1 MYNHAIQQV
10 ERALSLGYT
19 DKKFR
24 DVFHMTKRLE
34 STEFMGLISKDM
46 DIIVPLTNG
55 EPHRLLDILEE
66 NYKRLQNVRVH
77 QMLAL
82 RERDYINGKM
92 KGHLSHI
99 SYFLSGA
106 TRKAYWEGHV
116 ELIPNTFNEMTSVL
130 QRTAPNPIVMAVASP
145 MDEHGYFSLG
155 TQADYV
161 TDFIGEVPFI
171 LEVNRY
177 MPRTFGKNVIH
188 ISQIVGYME
197 NDVPLIEENLPII
210 TEKDRKI
217 AGFITDDIQ
226 DGDTL
231 QIGIGAIPN
240 AVMSQLKD
248 RRHLGIHTEMLTD
261 GIVDLVNA
269 GAVDGLRKS
278 THKGKIITTFAFGTQ
293 RLYDFLDN
301 NPSVEFLP
309 VRVVN
314 NAFEVAKEDHMVS
327 INATTEV
334 DLYGQC
340 ASETIGGR
348 YYSSSGGQADFARGV
363 RLSKHGKGYVCM
375 HSTVKNDSISRIN
388 LQLSPGSVVT
398 TSKNE
403 VDNIVTEYGI
413 ARLYGKS
420 ISERAKALIAIAHP
434 KFREQLWSEAK
445 EFGLID

>member
-1 MYNHAIQQV
+1 M
-10 ERALSLGYT
+10 
-19 DKKFR
+19 
-24 DVFHMTKRLE
+24 MTNRLE
-34 STEFMGLISKDM
+34 LEAFLGLIEPGTDL
-46 DIIVPLTNG
+46 ILPLGNG
-55 EPHRLLDILEE
+55 EPHRLLDMLEE
-66 NYKRLQNVRVH
+66 NYTNLQNVKVH
-77 QMLAL
+77 QMLAM
-82 RERDYINGKM
+82 RERKYINGEM

-116 ELIPNTFNEMTSVL
+116 ELIPNAFQEVYTLLKKTTSK
-130 QRTAPNPIVMAVASP
+130 PIVMAVASP

-161 TDFIGEVPFI
+161 ADFIGEVPFV
-171 LEVNRY
+171 LEVNKY
-177 MPRTFGKNVIH
+177 MPRTFGENVIH
-188 ISQIVGYME
+188 SSQIEGYVE
-197 NDVPLIEENLPII
+197 NDVPLIAEKSPDI

-217 AGFITDDIQ
+217 AEFITDDIQ

-269 GAVDGLRKS
+269 GAVDGMHKS
-278 THKGKIITTFAFGTQ
+278 TRKGKIIATFAFGSQ

-309 VRVVN
+309 VRLVN
-314 NAFEVAKEDHMVS
+314 SAFEIAKEERMVS

-340 ASETIGGR
+340 ASETVGGR

-363 RLSKHGKGYVCM
+363 RLSKYGKGYVCM
-375 HSTVKNDSISRIN
+375 HSTVKNDTISRIN
-388 LQLSPGSVVT
+388 LHLSPGSIVT

-413 ARLYGKS
+413 ARLHGKP
-420 ISERAKALIAIAHP
+420 ISERAKALIGIAHP
-434 KFREQLWSEAK
+434 NFREQLTNEAK
-445 EFGLID
+445 AFGLID